1 MLQNIRDNSQG
12 WIAKTIIGVIVAL
25 LALTGIDAI
34 FTGTSNAQNA
44 ADVNGDKI
52 SSNELSQAVE
62 MQRRQLLQQL
72 GKNFDASMLDEK
84 LLREAA
90 LKGLI
95 ERTLL
100 LQSAQD
106 ANFSFSDAALDQVIL
121 QTPEFAVDG
130 KFDAN
135 RFDQV
140 IRQLGF
146 NRMQFRQMLKQEM
159 LIGQMRAGLAAS
171 SFVTD
176 AEVTEFARIERQTR
190 DFATMTIKADD
201 AAVTLS
207 DDDVKAY
214 YEAQKSQFMSPEQ
227 VVLSYVELS
236 KDSFFDQVK
245 LDDKDLQDA
254 YQAEIANLVEQRNAA
269 HILVEVNDDTSDADA
284 KAKIEAV
291 QKRLQA
297 GEDFAALAK
306 EVSQDPGSAN
316 EGGELGYAGT
326 GVYDPAF
333 EKSLYALKE
342 GEVSAPV
349 RSEFGWHLIKLLGV
363 QSPTIP
369 SFDSLKDKLVHDLKS
384 QQVERRF
391 VEVSKQ
397 LEDSAFEAS
406 DLAQPAEE
414 LGLKVQTTEA
424 FGREGSAEGIT
435 ANRQVLQAAFSPE
448 ILEDGRNS
456 SVIELDPNTVVV
468 VHLKE
473 HKKSQQL
480 TLEQVADSIRVQLAH
495 VRATDA
501 AKAQGDELIA
511 AMSEGKTPVEQAGE
525 GGWKVVEAATRN
537 QEGVEPVVVQ
547 SVFRMPKPADSNK
560 PNYAGVSLDNGDYV
574 VIRLNGVASPSE
586 PLTAEEKAAYA
597 RFLGSRAGQE
607 DFAAFRKQLEAK
619 ADIERF

>member
-1 MLQNIRDNSQG
+1 M
-12 WIAKTIIGVIVAL
+12 
-25 LALTGIDAI
+25 
-34 FTGTSNAQNA
+34 
-44 ADVNGDKI
+44 
-52 SSNELSQAVE
+52 
-62 MQRRQLLQQL
+62 
-72 GKNFDASMLDEK
+72 
-84 LLREAA
+84 
-90 LKGLI
+90 
-95 ERTLL
+95 
-100 LQSAQD
+100 
-106 ANFSFSDAALDQVIL
+106 
-121 QTPEFAVDG
+121 
-130 KFDAN
+130 
-135 RFDQV
+135 
-140 IRQLGF
+140 
-146 NRMQFRQMLKQEM
+146 
-159 LIGQMRAGLAAS
+159 
-171 SFVTD
+171 
-176 AEVTEFARIERQTR
+176 
-190 DFATMTIKADD
+190 
-201 AAVTLS
+201 
-207 DDDVKAY
+207 
-214 YEAQKSQFMSPEQ
+214 
-227 VVLSYVELS
+227 
-236 KDSFFDQVK
+236 
-245 LDDKDLQDA
+245 
-254 YQAEIANLVEQRNAA
+254 
-269 HILVEVNDDTSDADA
+269 
-284 KAKIEAV
+284 
-291 QKRLQA
+291 
-297 GEDFAALAK
+297 
-306 EVSQDPGSAN
+306 
-316 EGGELGYAGT
+316 
-326 GVYDPAF
+326 
-333 EKSLYALKE
+333 
-342 GEVSAPV
+342 
-349 RSEFGWHLIKLLGV
+349 
-363 QSPTIP
+363 
-369 SFDSLKDKLVHDLKS
+369 HDLKS

-424 FGREGSAEGIT
+424 FGREGGAEGLT

-511 AMSEGKTPVEQAGE
+511 AMSEGKTPVEEAGE

>member
-245 LDDKDLQDA
+245 LGDKDLQDA
-254 YQAEIANLVEQRNAA
+254 YQAEIANLAEQRNAA
-269 HILVEVNDDTSDADA
+269 HILVEVNDDTSDAEA

-424 FGREGSAEGIT
+424 FGREGGAEGIT

-511 AMSEGKTPVEQAGE
+511 AMTEGKTPVEQAGE

>member
-254 YQAEIANLVEQRNAA
+254 YQAEIANLAEQRNAA
-269 HILVEVNDDTSDADA
+269 HILVEVNDDTSDAEA

-424 FGREGSAEGIT
+424 FGREGGAEGIT

-511 AMSEGKTPVEQAGE
+511 AMTEGKTPVEQAGE

-607 DFAAFRKQLEAK
+607 DFAA
-619 ADIERF
+619 

>member
-254 YQAEIANLVEQRNAA
+254 YQAEIANLAEQRNAA
-269 HILVEVNDDTSDADA
+269 HILVEVNDDTSDAEA

-424 FGREGSAEGIT
+424 FGREGGAEGIT

-511 AMSEGKTPVEQAGE
+511 AMTEGKTPVEQAGE